1 VFLGGGTRL
10 FGGHLDGG
18 PAQLTAD
25 RVVESPTG
33 VAHLRYRLRQ

>member
-10 FGGHLDGG
+10 FDGHLDGG
-18 PAQLTAD
+18 PAKLDAD
-25 RVVESPTG
+25 RVVQSPAG